1 MARHEPSLAYLNEPH
16 LMSYLE
22 SVANSAKVE
31 PVVALRDIVLRFP
44 GVLANDHVNFNMYP
58 GEIHALLGENG
69 AGKSSLMNV
78 LIGLYR
84 PTSGKIIIHGEPVT
98 FNSPKD
104 AIAKGIGMVHQHF
117 MLVQNQTVTEN
128 IILGLDEPRFF
139 LNLKKYDEKVRQ
151 LAESVGITI
160 DPTAKI
166 WQLSV
171 GEQQRVE
178 ILKILYR
185 GAEILIMDEPTAVLA
200 PQEAEELME
209 TLRGMAKQGKSIA
222 FISHKLNEVRAVA
235 DRLTILRR
243 GQVTAEGVPVEG
255 LSREDLATLM
265 VGREI
270 IFNQRRS
277 DKEPGDVILR
287 LEDVSALNNKNLPAL
302 RKVNLEL
309 RQGEILGIAG
319 VAGNGQSELVECI
332 TGLRS
337 CQGRILL
344 NGENI
349 ANKSPRFSIAQGL
362 SHVPEDRV
370 GVGSAPNLSI
380 TKNVIMKNY
389 REKPISNHWKLD
401 YKAAKTHAEDLKS
414 AYDIIAPDVETQA
427 RKLSGGNLQKLILA
441 RELSSAPQILV
452 AMQPTRG
459 LDVGA
464 IEAVQELLIGRR
476 DDGCAILLVSE
487 ELDELIRLSDRI
499 AVMYEGEIVGI
510 MDDKEADIQTIG
522 LMMTGSLRLDGK
534 QDLPGHNAL
543 ADEAPAKATGTLKT
557 KATLAMASP
566 IAQTD
571 TLQDEAKPVV
581 EDQSDIKE
589 PQNFDQD
596 VDQRIEAFFETIE
609 SNEAEQQPETPSQ
622 PERILSDEEE
632 KERVLR
638 KVLGDKYPKDG
649 EK

>member
-1 MARHEPSLAYLNEPH
+1 MTSHLLNTFDTKN
-16 LMSYLE
+16 LMSLFDIPTDPP
-22 SVANSAKVE
+22 SMD
-31 PVVALRDIVLRFP
+31 PVVELRDIVSRFP
-44 GVLANDHVNFNMYP
+44 GVLANDHVNFKMQP

-84 PTSGKIIIHGEPVT
+84 PTSGHIYIRGEEVS

-128 IILGLDEPRFF
+128 IILGLDKLPFF
-139 LNLKKYDEKVRQ
+139 LNLKKYDEKVRA
-151 LAESVGITI
+151 LAESVGINI

-185 GAEILIMDEPTAVLA
+185 GADILIMDEPTAVLA
-200 PQEAEELME
+200 PQEAEELIE
-209 TLRGMAKQGKSIA
+209 TLRGMAAQGKSIA
-222 FISHKLNEVRAVA
+222 FISHKLNEVQAVA
-235 DRLTILRR
+235 DKLTILRR
-243 GQVTAEGVPVEG
+243 GKATAEGVPVEG
-255 LSREDLATLM
+255 MTREQLATLM
-265 VGREI
+265 VGREV
-270 IFNQRRS
+270 IFNQQRNE
-277 DKEPGDVILR
+277 KEPGEVILT
-287 LEDVSALNNKNLPAL
+287 LDNVSALNNKNLPAL
-302 RKVNLEL
+302 KGVHFEL
-309 RQGEILGIAG
+309 RKGEILGIAG

-332 TGLRS
+332 TGLRA
-337 CQGRILL
+337 CKGNIIL

-362 SHVPEDRV
+362 SHIPEDRI

-389 REKPISNHWKLD
+389 REKPISKHWQLD
-401 YKAAKTHAEDLKS
+401 YKAAKHHAEDLQS
-414 AYDIIAPDVETQA
+414 EYDIIAPSVETQA

-464 IEAVQELLIGRR
+464 IEGVQELLLQRR

-487 ELDELIRLSDRI
+487 ELDELMRLSDRI

-510 MDDKEADIQTIG
+510 LESDEADIQTIG
-522 LMMTGSLRLDGK
+522 LMMTGSLRMDEPSETNSAHPEAVELDI
-534 QDLPGHNAL
+534 PP
-543 ADEAPAKATGTLKT
+543 ADSYTENSA
-557 KATLAMASP
+557 
-566 IAQTD
+566 
-571 TLQDEAKPVV
+571 
-581 EDQSDIKE
+581 E
-589 PQNFDQD
+589 PQVLAIATPIEPESDEVFETA
-596 VDQRIEAFFETIE
+596 VEERIENFFKSIETDDAE
-609 SNEAEQQPETPSQ
+609 TEPEQSPQATPLPDRPLTEA
-622 PERILSDEEE
+622 EE

-638 KVLGDKYPKDG
+638 KVLGDKYQEDG
-649 EK
+649 DR